1 MSRSPD
7 AGGLRPGTLI
17 AALQPWADV
26 GEAEH
31 RRLMD
36 LADPEDGWEIL
47 WVGAGAARA
56 ATWWATR
63 REGRGT
69 AIDPDPASVA
79 WAQRAA
85 RGAGVSARVT
95 LQSGRADDLP
105 HTEAVFDLVILTLLF
120 DPAVDPEAAI
130 AQAAH
135 VVRPLQ
141 PVVAAVPAWSGSP
154 VESAAAD
161 LARVGVRPRFLT
173 AWKQVAREAGL
184 VEITGEAVLRDGPWV
199 AEGVLGAA
207 VRAFATAGL
216 DGVRTAFSGP
226 VRTLRTLAH
235 RGAVGLAM
243 VRGVRWPAE

>member
-1 MSRSPD
+1 MSRPP
-7 AGGLRPGTLI
+7 AGGGFRPAALVS
-17 AALQPWADV
+17 ALQPWALV

-31 RRLMD
+31 RRLMHF
-36 LADPEDGWEIL
+36 ADPEDGWEIL

-63 REGRGT
+63 RAGRGT
-69 AIDPDPASVA
+69 AIDPDPGAIA

-85 RGAGVSARVT
+85 RAAGVAGRVT

-105 HTEAVFDLVILTLLF
+105 HSEAVFDLVILTLLF
-120 DPAVDPEAAI
+120 APGADPEAAI
-130 AQAAH
+130 RQAAH
-135 VVRPLQ
+135 VVRPLR

-154 VESAAAD
+154 VEAAD
-161 LARVGVRPRFLT
+161 ADLERVGVRPRFLT
-173 AWKQVAREAGL
+173 AWKQVARDAGL
-184 VEITGEAVLRDGPWV
+184 VEITGEAVLRDGPWI
-199 AEGVLGAA
+199 AEGVLGAV

-216 DGVRTAFSGP
+216 DGARTAVSGP

>member
-1 MSRSPD
+1 MSRD
-7 AGGLRPGTLI
+7 DERIRPAALVS
-17 AALQPWADV
+17 ALQPWAEI
-26 GEAEH
+26 GKAEH

-36 LADPEDGWEIL
+36 FATPEPGWEIL

-56 ATWWATR
+56 ATWWAAR

-69 AIDPDPASVA
+69 AIDPDAGSIA

-85 RGAGVSARVT
+85 RAAGVGARVT
-95 LQSGRADDLP
+95 LQGGRADDLP

-120 DPAVDPEAAI
+120 DPGVDPEAAI
-130 AQAAH
+130 QQATH

-154 VESAAAD
+154 VESAQAD
-161 LARVGVRPRFLT
+161 LERVGVRPRFLT
-173 AWKQVAREAGL
+173 AWKQAAKDAGL
-184 VEITGEAVLRDGPWV
+184 VEITGEAVMRDGPWL
-199 AEGVLGAA
+199 ADGVLGAA
-207 VRAFATAGL
+207 VRAFATAGFE
-216 DGVRTAFSGP
+216 GVRTAFSGP